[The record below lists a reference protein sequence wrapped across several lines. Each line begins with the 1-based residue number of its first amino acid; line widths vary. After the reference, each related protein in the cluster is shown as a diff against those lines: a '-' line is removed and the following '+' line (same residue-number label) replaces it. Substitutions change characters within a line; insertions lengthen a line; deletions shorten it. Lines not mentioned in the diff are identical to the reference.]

1 VRIGDNKIE
10 QSDFHWFVIS
20 LGFLLADDKRWMGLL
35 SLMGP
40 GCAGWFV
47 ARGRLVACRRQS

>member
-20 LGFLLADDKRWMGLL
+20 LYDFFLPMIRVDGLAFIEVGLL
-35 SLMGP
+35 
-40 GCAGWFV
+40 
-47 ARGRLVACRRQS
+47 LVGD